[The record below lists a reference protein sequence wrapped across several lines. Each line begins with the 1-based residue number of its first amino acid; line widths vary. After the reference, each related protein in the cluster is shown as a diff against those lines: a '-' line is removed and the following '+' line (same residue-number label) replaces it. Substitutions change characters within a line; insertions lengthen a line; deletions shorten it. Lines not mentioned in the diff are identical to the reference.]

1 MILLILMKGMDIMD
15 NKLQLYPVN
24 KYCMPLAYYYKYI
37 DQSISYYTD
46 ELSPLNGQNLGEILN
61 IKGSF
66 EAIES
71 LKNLSKGENIVFN
84 DLGYEDNQLLEKRFQ
99 SFTEKYKENFI
110 RKLSDIKYEDAE
122 LINGIT
128 NNLISLN
135 IKFSESIEPIVIAV
149 SGFYQSIYTSIIASV
164 LKAKLEKSGNKV
176 VMLSDNPSNQP
187 IAVPSFSTSF
197 QQFTRVSTDEIYG
210 INMKL
215 KAIEMALRPDFIII
229 DIPGGMMR
237 TDEFFMND
245 FGIPLWSVMQ
255 SIKPDFYFNVVP
267 FTLYDNEYKEIVNK
281 YLSKSFDID
290 ADYFIVTNEFY
301 KFQQTKTDIL
311 PEVEFRNISDSKLL
325 HDIDISDNMIYVNSL
340 ESHGLDPWVRNM
352 VSYKLDCI

>member
-1 MILLILMKGMDIMD
+1 MD

-24 KYCMPLAYYYKYI
+24 KHCMPLAYYYKYT
-37 DQSISYYTD
+37 DKSISYYTD

-66 EAIES
+66 ETIGS
-71 LKNLSKGENIVFN
+71 LENLSMKENIFFN
-84 DLGYEDNQLLEKRFQ
+84 DLGYEDNQLLEKRLQ
-99 SFTEKYKENFI
+99 SFTEKYKKSFI

-122 LINGIT
+122 LINGVT

-135 IKFSESIEPIVIAV
+135 IKFSESIGPIVIAV

-164 LKAKLEKSGNKV
+164 LKAKLEKNGNKV
-176 VMLSDNPSNQP
+176 VMLSDNPSNQS
-187 IAVPSFSTSF
+187 IALPLFGTNF
-197 QQFTRVSTDEIYG
+197 QQFTGVSTGEIYEL
-210 INMKL
+210 NMKL
-215 KAIEMALRPDFIII
+215 KAIEMTLNPDFIII

-245 FGIPLWSVMQ
+245 FGIHLWSVMQ

-267 FTLYDNEYKEIVNK
+267 FTLYDNEYREIVNK
-281 YLSKSFDID
+281 YLSKSFNID
-290 ADYFIVTNEFY
+290 VDYFIVTNEFY
-301 KFQQTKTDIL
+301 KFQQTRMDIL
-311 PEVEFRNISDSKLL
+311 PEAEFRNISDDKLL
-325 HDIDISDNMIYVNSL
+325 HDIDISDNVIYADSL
-340 ESHGLDPWVRNM
+340 ERNILDSWVSNI